1 LAFVEDGCFCIQKI
15 KNCLMN
21 SNNFSL
27 KDIAVGHVV
36 DYVWQ
41 VTAKQIDQFSIL
53 SGDHNPLHISTK
65 YAIDNGYQDRVAHG
79 FLFGAKLSGIIG
91 MLLPGKRCLL
101 LEEQLAFPAPIYPK
115 DTILINCTVK
125 EIWEDLSLIELKVKA
140 KKKMIG
146 GKKGQTVARG
156 KVQCKIR
163 S

>member
-1 LAFVEDGCFCIQKI
+1 
-15 KNCLMN
+15 MSSN
-21 SNNFSL
+21 SFSL
-27 KDIAVGHVV
+27 KDIVVGQSV
-36 DYVWQ
+36 DCVWQ

-53 SGDHNPLHISTK
+53 SGDHNPLHVSTK
-65 YAIDNGYQDRVAHG
+65 YAMDNGYQDRVAHG

-101 LEEQLAFPAPIYPK
+101 LEEQLAFPVPIYPK

-125 EIWEDLSLIELKVKA
+125 EIWEDLSLIELKIKA
-140 KKKMIG
+140 KKKMVG
-146 GKKGQTVARG
+146 GKEGQTVARG